1 MALPELI
8 PRAGNRS
15 PCSAGIGLDT
25 GDGFDRSN
33 PTRRFLGGMCIGAT
47 LRTPLAGPPSRPPHC
62 IPRAGNLTYHG
73 GAEAAAQIPVRLR
86 SPRGE
91 SSRGRHPRCPNTCGL
106 GSRMDVGIDHPG
118 VISHVG
124 NVHEGA
130 HSYTHNYLRD
140 RAPRVGNRTPCPGRG
155 WRRAG
160 PRLRPVNFP
169 RRNLGMNEQSCIAL
183 YVSTGTEFSLFSAL
197 HSPRGESSRGEPPPP
212 YLRVQQ
218 PQGWGGPRGSRAQS
232 RCAPRL
238 PKNLRDVAPHVEN
251 VPVAARR
258 AAQKPAGSAATW
270 TGCSTSRGDSPRG
283 ESS

>member
-218 PQGWGGPRGSRAQS
+218 PQGWGGPPCCPKTCGF
-232 RCAPRL
+232 RCHL
-238 PKNLRDVAPHVEN
+238 DGMFHF
-251 VPVAARR
+251 
-258 AAQKPAGSAATW
+258 QG
-270 TGCSTSRGDSPRG
+270 
-283 ESS
+283 